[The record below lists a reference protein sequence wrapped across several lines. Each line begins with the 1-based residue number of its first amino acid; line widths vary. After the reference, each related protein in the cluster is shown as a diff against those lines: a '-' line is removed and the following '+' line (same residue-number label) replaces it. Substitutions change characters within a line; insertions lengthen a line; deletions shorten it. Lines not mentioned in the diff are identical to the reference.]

1 VKNIILVFKYKSEP
15 ELKTNFRN
23 PSIGSR
29 IETLARNLA
38 GTKSQFFCEILRASQ
53 FRAGTRGRALG
64 ILQARNSS
72 VFAGVAAPLRQS
84 WGVSS
89 LSSKLRDF
97 SERQSDVS
105 EYSRSGLTLMPPIF
119 RVRREPT
126 DL

>member
-1 VKNIILVFKYKSEP
+1 MVKLDLFQ
-15 ELKTNFRN
+15 N

-29 IETLARNLA
+29 IETLARNLT
-38 GTKSQFFCEILRASQ
+38 GKKSQFFCEILRTSQ
-53 FRAGTRGRALG
+53 FRVGTRGRGLG
-64 ILQARNSS
+64 ILQARNSG
-72 VFAGVAAPLRQS
+72 VFPGVAAPLRQS
-84 WGVSS
+84 WGVGS

-97 SERQSDVS
+97 SERQSDIS